1 MIDKP
6 DPAKD
11 AGPKRPHA
19 TLDLKATE
27 VKQPQQPTSATSSVS
42 SSSSAAASG
51 KPATETKTP
60 GATAPPQDAATKSP
74 DAASKASATASGAT
88 AGASKPPPSGS
99 TAKPADISAA
109 AKPAAGGTARS
120 GGGVFSH
127 LTAGAVGG
135 ALAYAGAA
143 LLNPGAS
150 VAPPSAELEARLVTV
165 ETALRE
171 SADVSAKLAAAESRL
186 ANLDAVEQ
194 RLAALGD
201 AQGKLEAET
210 RQLAEQ
216 GGTANAERVQKLEEQ
231 LALIADG
238 AGNANGGVPELAA
251 ITGKIS
257 ELDKTLNA
265 RIDGL
270 GANQPAEAD
279 ARIAAAV
286 EASEAAKQA
295 TLRLERDLAEIR
307 SGQSGVTQSADTAKA
322 DVERLSASFE
332 GVRRETERLQS
343 AVSEVRASLDSGLKG
358 VTRPADVTAALG
370 PVTSKIAELEQNLG
384 SVVAR
389 EDSRRENAERI
400 VLALEL
406 ANLKRAIDRGQGHA
420 YAAEL
425 AAVEKSAGSDL
436 DLSALARFQET
447 GVATPAEL
455 KAEFRPVMNAILDA
469 EAEPASGGVIDR
481 LMAGAKS
488 VVRVRRVSHD
498 PGDTSAEA
506 IVSRIETALDAGR
519 LGDVIAEANKLSPQA
534 RAPMDDWLIRV
545 TARDTVDRAI
555 ARVEERL
562 KAALAGAPDPAPEA
576 IPAAPATTPAPDAPP
591 AATSPAAPESN

>member
-11 AGPKRPHA
+11 TGRPDASGVKRPHA

-27 VKQPQQPTSATSSVS
+27 VKQPPQPSSAMSAA
-42 SSSSAAASG
+42 SSSSAAATSG
-51 KPATETKTP
+51 KPSPETKAP
-60 GATAPPQDAATKSP
+60 GAASPQESAA
-74 DAASKASATASGAT
+74 KASTTSSGVGSASG
-88 AGASKPPPSGS
+88 KPPPSG
-99 TAKPADISAA
+99 TA
-109 AKPAAGGTARS
+109 AKPSADGARS
-120 GGGVFSH
+120 GGGIFSH
-127 LTAGAVGG
+127 LTAGVVGG

-143 LLNPGAS
+143 LLGPGAGVS
-150 VAPPSAELEARLVTV
+150 PPSAELEARLVTV

-171 SADVSAKLAAAESRL
+171 SADLSAKLAAAESRL
-186 ANLDAVEQ
+186 ANLDAIEQ
-194 RLAALGD
+194 RVATLGD

-216 GGTANAERVQKLEEQ
+216 GGAANAERVQKLEDQ

-251 ITGKIS
+251 ITGKIA

-270 GANQPAEAD
+270 GTNPSPDTD
-279 ARIAAAV
+279 ARLAAAV
-286 EASEAAKQA
+286 EASEAARQA
-295 TLRLERDLAEIR
+295 AQRLERELAEVR

-322 DVERLSASFE
+322 DIQ
-332 GVRRETERLQS
+332 RLQS
-343 AVSEVRASLDSGLKG
+343 TVSELRASLDSSLKD
-358 VTRPADVTAALG
+358 VARPGDVTAALG
-370 PVTSKIAELEQNLG
+370 PVTGKLAELEQSLG
-384 SVVAR
+384 SVVER
-389 EDSRRENAERI
+389 EESRRENAERI

-406 ANLKRAIDRGQGHA
+406 ANLKRAIDRGQSHA

-425 AAVEKSAGSDL
+425 EAVEKSAGSDL
-436 DLSALARFQET
+436 DLSALARFKET

-455 KAEFRPVMNAILDA
+455 KAEFRPVMNAVLDA
-469 EAEPASGGVIDR
+469 EAEPASGSVIDR

-506 IVSRIETALDAGR
+506 VVARIETALDAGR
-519 LGDVIAEANKLSPQA
+519 LPDVIAEANKLSSQA
-534 RAPMDDWLIRV
+534 RAPMEDWLIKV
-545 TARDTVDRAI
+545 TARDSVDRAI

-562 KAALAGAPDPAPEA
+562 KASLAGAPDPAPEA
-576 IPAAPATTPAPDAPP
+576 AAPSATAPDATPP
-591 AATSPAAPESN
+591 AADPAAPESN

>member
-1 MIDKP
+1 MTDKP

-11 AGPKRPHA
+11 AGRPDTSGAKRPHA

-27 VKQPQQPTSATSSVS
+27 VKQPQPASATSAV
-42 SSSSAAASG
+42 SSSAAG
-51 KPATETKTP
+51 KPATDTKTP
-60 GATAPPQDAATKSP
+60 GT
-74 DAASKASATASGAT
+74 TASSPGAPKPSSASSGTST
-88 AGASKPPPSGS
+88 ASSGKPPPSGMG
-99 TAKPADISAA
+99 AKSAQTSPA
-109 AKPAAGGTARS
+109 AKPAS

-127 LTAGAVGG
+127 LTAGVVGG

-143 LLNPGAS
+143 FLNPGAA
-150 VAPPSAELEARLVTV
+150 VAPQSAELEARLVTV

-171 SADVSAKLAAAESRL
+171 SADLSAKLAAAESRL

-194 RLAALGD
+194 RVAALSE

-210 RQLAEQ
+210 RQFAEQ
-216 GGTANAERVQKLEEQ
+216 GGAANAERVQKLEEQ
-231 LALIADG
+231 LALIANG
-238 AGNANGGVPELAA
+238 ARNANGGVPELAA
-251 ITGKIS
+251 ITGKIA
-257 ELDKTLNA
+257 EIDKTLNA

-270 GANQPAEAD
+270 GAGRAADTD

-286 EASEAAKQA
+286 EASEAANLA
-295 TLRLERDLAEIR
+295 TLRLERDLAEVR

-322 DVERLSASFE
+322 DVERL
-332 GVRRETERLQS
+332 QS
-343 AVSEVRASLDSGLKG
+343 AVSELRASLDASLKG
-358 VTRPADVTAALG
+358 VARPADVTAALG
-370 PVTSKIAELEQNLG
+370 PVTGKLAELEQNLG

-389 EDSRRENAERI
+389 EESRRENAERI

-425 AAVEKSAGSDL
+425 AAVDKSAGSDL
-436 DLSALARFQET
+436 DLSALARFQEQ
-447 GVATPAEL
+447 GVATTAEL

-469 EAEPASGGVIDR
+469 EAEPASGSVIDR

-506 IVSRIETALDAGR
+506 IVSRIEAALDGGR
-519 LGDVIAEANKLSPQA
+519 LADVISEASKLSPQA
-534 RAPMDDWLIRV
+534 RAPMEDWLIKV
-545 TARDTVDRAI
+545 TARDSVDRAI

-562 KAALAGAPDPAPEA
+562 KASLAGTPDPASE
-576 IPAAPATTPAPDAPP
+576 AAPAAVPAPDAPP
-591 AATSPAAPESN
+591 PAVDPAAPESN

>member
-11 AGPKRPHA
+11 ASRQDASGVKRPHA

-27 VKQPQQPTSATSSVS
+27 VKPSQPASTTSAVS

-51 KPATETKTP
+51 KPSPETKPSSETKTP
-60 GATAPPQDAATKSP
+60 GAAASPQAASSQ
-74 DAASKASATASGAT
+74 DAASKASAASSGAAASASG
-88 AGASKPPPSGS
+88 KPSPSG
-99 TAKPADISAA
+99 TAAKPADTSAA
-109 AKPAAGGTARS
+109 AKPPPGAARS
-120 GGGVFSH
+120 GGGIFSH
-127 LTAGAVGG
+127 LTAGVVGG

-143 LLNPGAS
+143 LLGPGAS

-171 SADVSAKLAAAESRL
+171 SADLSAKLTAAESRL

-194 RLAALGD
+194 RVAALGE
-201 AQGKLEAET
+201 AQGKLEAAT
-210 RQLAEQ
+210 RRLAEQ
-216 GGTANAERVQKLEEQ
+216 GGAANAERVQKLEEQ

-238 AGNANGGVPELAA
+238 AGDANGGVPELAA
-251 ITGKIS
+251 ITGKIA
-257 ELDKTLNA
+257 ELEKTLNA

-270 GANQPAEAD
+270 GTTQSPDTD
-279 ARIAAAV
+279 ARLAAAV
-286 EASEAAKQA
+286 EASEAAREA
-295 TLRLERDLAEIR
+295 TQRLQRELAEVR
-307 SGQSGVTQSADTAKA
+307 SGQTGATQSADTAKA
-322 DVERLSASFE
+322 DVERL
-332 GVRRETERLQS
+332 QS
-343 AVSEVRASLDSGLKG
+343 AVSELRASLDSALKD
-358 VTRPADVTAALG
+358 VARPGDVTAALA
-370 PVTSKIAELEQNLG
+370 PVTGKLAELEQSLG

-425 AAVEKSAGSDL
+425 EAVEKSAGSDL
-436 DLSALARFQET
+436 DLSALARFKET

-455 KAEFRPVMNAILDA
+455 KAEFRPVMNATLDA
-469 EAEPASGGVIDR
+469 EAEPASGSVIDR

-506 IVSRIETALDAGR
+506 VVSRIEAALDAGR
-519 LGDVIAEANKLSPQA
+519 LQDVLAEANKLSPQA
-534 RAPMDDWLIRV
+534 RAPMEDWLIKV
-545 TARDTVDRAI
+545 TARDSVDRAI
-555 ARVEERL
+555 TRVEDRL
-562 KAALAGAPDPAPEA
+562 KASLAGTPDPAPEA
-576 IPAAPATTPAPDAPP
+576 PAAAAPAPDAPP
-591 AATSPAAPESN
+591 PAAAPAAPESN